1 MLSRNVPEFPKT
13 IQAITVASNYS
24 AELVDMTL
32 LLKTLHTLVTGHRE
46 RKLELGRKL
55 PLCRVATIVP
65 EGIMQDAG
73 GESAAVLISCEPRG
87 LTTKQDEFTG
97 PIDWQV
103 CYGNV
108 LLSFVYLTQPRAI
121 EKGVSVEGLPKSDW
135 FVSTVLIV
143 S

>member
-1 MLSRNVPEFPKT
+1 
-13 IQAITVASNYS
+13 
-24 AELVDMTL
+24 MTL
-32 LLKTLHTLVTGHRE
+32 LLKTLHTLVTRHRE

-65 EGIMQDAG
+65 ESIMQDAG

-103 CYGNV
+103 YYGNV
-108 LLSFVYLTQPRAI
+108 LLSFVYLTQPRVI